1 MEKEEYIRK
10 WLQGTLDPEE
20 QAIFEGTEEYK
31 ALKKL
36 SDSLMS
42 FKAPDYDVEAAYDGL
57 KSRRSM
63 KKGKVI
69 NMNLMTPFLRAAA
82 VLIAVAGI
90 YFFFLHDARTVIN
103 TLAAEKREL
112 TLPDSSFVALNAL
125 SRLSF
130 HEKKWKEER
139 RVELEGEAYFEVAKG
154 SRFDVLTSAGT
165 ISVLGTAF
173 NVVNRKDYF
182 EVICYEGSVKVE
194 TADEMVKLNP
204 KQIFQ
209 VIDGER
215 AKDDNI
221 LPGNVPDWRRAESS
235 FVSVPFRHVLQE
247 FERQYDVTISTKNVD
262 TAQLFT
268 GTFTHTDLSLAL
280 RSISLPMNLNYEVE
294 GKKIMLAGGIQ

>member
-1 MEKEEYIRK
+1 MEKEEYIKK
-10 WLQGTLDPEE
+10 WLEGTLDPGERT
-20 QAIFEGTEEYK
+20 IFEGSEEYK

-42 FKAPDYDVEAAYDGL
+42 FKAPDYDVESAYDAL
-57 KSRRSM
+57 KSRTSIRR
-63 KKGKVI
+63 GKVI
-69 NMNLMTPFLRAAA
+69 NLNHFTPFLRAAA
-82 VLIAVAGI
+82 VLIAVAGV
-90 YFFFLHDARTVIN
+90 YFFLLHDSRTVIN
-103 TLAAEKREL
+103 TLAAEKTEF
-112 TLPDSSFVALNAL
+112 TLPDSSFVALNPL

-130 HEKKWKEER
+130 HENSWNEER
-139 RVELEGEAYFEVAKG
+139 RVELDGEAYFEVAKG
-154 SRFDVLTSAGT
+154 SRFDVITSAGT

-173 NVVNRKDYF
+173 NVVNREDYF

-194 TADEMVKLNP
+194 TADEMVTLEP

-215 AKDDNI
+215 VKDDHI
-221 LPGNVPDWRRAESS
+221 IAGQIPDWRKGESS

-247 FERQYDVTISTKNVD
+247 FERQYDVKISTRNVD

-280 RSISLPMNLNYEVE
+280 RSISLPLNLHYEVE
-294 GKKIMLAGGIQ
+294 GKKIMLAGDIQ